1 MSDPLWLAP
10 FIRSLS
16 PDRLREIVVEL
27 ACTEERVYKR
37 LQKERAQE
45 GGDDP
50 VELTARYQSLLGK
63 LLKRSNRGG
72 FFDAWE
78 DASNWLDRVE
88 AELLPVAPQA
98 ALDLVERFIAAD
110 ETFFNNHY
118 CDDESSQLLQ
128 NACELWLHVAA
139 RCGGDQQTRV
149 GRVYDL
155 YCADDYGGRDKLLSQ
170 ARILLDD
177 SALRALA
184 ERFEIDLR
192 KGLGREYHAKSAL
205 NLIANVLRAQSS
217 GVSTNTPIQISEA
230 CPPKTAKHSK
240 KRSKA

>member
-27 ACTEERVYKR
+27 ACTEERLYKR

-45 GGDDP
+45 GGNDP
-50 VELTARYQSLLGK
+50 VELTARYQSLLDK
-63 LLKRSNRGG
+63 LLYKSNRGG
-72 FFDAWE
+72 MFDAWE
-78 DASNWLDRVE
+78 EASNWLDQVE
-88 AELLPVAPQA
+88 AEMLPVAPQA
-98 ALDLVERFIAAD
+98 ALNLVEQFIAAD

-118 CDDESSQLLQ
+118 CDHESTPLVQ

-139 RCGGDQQTRV
+139 RCGGDQQIRV

-155 YCADDYGGRDKLLSQ
+155 YNADYYGARNELLLQ
-170 ARILLDD
+170 ARVLLDD

-184 ERFEIDLR
+184 EQFENDLR
-192 KGLGREYHAKSAL
+192 QGVGRAYQAESAL
-205 NLIANVLRAQSS
+205 KLIATALRAQKS
-217 GVSTNTPIQISEA
+217 GVSTNTPMQISEA
-230 CPPKTAKHSK
+230 RPPKTAK
-240 KRSKA
+240 RSKA